1 LNYRLGGGSFA
12 SQLTQQLREG
22 KGYTYGISSSFSG
35 SRNKGPFTIASGVRS
50 NVTFESVNLIKDI
63 LMQYGKI
70 STIPIWK

>member
-1 LNYRLGGGSFA
+1 LNYRLGGGSLHPNWQTIA
-12 SQLTQQLREG
+12 RR

>member
-22 KGYTYGISSSFSG
+22 KAIPMALAL
-35 SRNKGPFTIASGVRS
+35 RLVVLEIGPFTIASGVRS

-63 LMQYGKI
+63 LMQYKI